1 MVIKVEEKTA
11 QTPPKEVEREEDGA
25 LVVVDAAG
33 SDEEVSVEELAVGWL
48 VVDGEIFTVKA

>member
-11 QTPPKEVEREEDGA
+11 QTPLKEVEREEGEVLGVA
-25 LVVVDAAG
+25 GAAG
-33 SDEEVSVEELAVGWL
+33 SDEEVSVEGWAVCWL